1 MEKHITDIYSRKVD
15 FVLAIGDFNAKSC
28 NFSVKDTITPEDA
41 HLKSF
46 TCLYEMKQLI
56 SEPTHILQHSSSC
69 IDVIFTDP
77 PNIVMD
83 SGIDSSLHFKCHYLK
98 SLKCH

>member
-1 MEKHITDIYSRKVD
+1 MID
-15 FVLAIGDFNAKSC
+15 FVLAFGDFNDKSF
-28 NFSVKDTITPEDA
+28 NFSFMDTITPEGA

-56 SEPTHILQHSSSC
+56 SEPAHILQHSSNC
-69 IDVIFTDP
+69 IDGIFTNQ

-83 SGIDSSLHFKCHYLK
+83 SSIDSSLHFKCHYLK
-98 SLKCH
+98 FLKCH